1 MSVEGAVVVSDEF
14 ATANQ
19 SLVVHLQ
26 KGIRMKNAN
35 MLELHYYFGDTSHE
49 IDALLRNKCEA
60 ELLGIILEAAT
71 LLEIDAN
78 LIKEAYKEGGFRDF
92 WKAIG
97 KSSPQ
102 ITLLLLVI
110 QIIISTAP
118 FFDSENKE
126 LEKEEKRLSIEEKKL
141 NINKLKQEIEK
152 GEQTNKSIDRAATSV
167 GANLKIIKRKSNFYS
182 LLGEHHKIEKIGFI
196 VLNDDW
202 QPVSNEKVVPR
213 FDFSKY
219 VLSTNKLRSEED
231 DCAVIEII
239 SPVLKEGRYKW
250 KGVYNENPIN
260 FEMQDY
266 HFRDSVLFENIPFQ
280 HGSKIIC
287 VLVTHRELDEIG
299 EIKITGYSVTTVLD
313 KIDNDIPQETPQGKK
328 YRHAKKLAESQGDLF
343 NEKNN

>member
-1 MSVEGAVVVSDEF
+1 
-14 ATANQ
+14 
-19 SLVVHLQ
+19 
-26 KGIRMKNAN
+26 MKNAN
-35 MLELHYYFGDTSHE
+35 MLELHYYFGDASHE

-60 ELLGIILEAAT
+60 ELLGIILEAAI
-71 LLEIDAN
+71 LLEIDAS

-92 WKAIG
+92 LKVIG
-97 KSSPQ
+97 KNSSQ
-102 ITLLLLVI
+102 ITLLLFII
-110 QIIISTAP
+110 QIIISAAP

-152 GEQTNKSIDRAATSV
+152 GEQANKSIDRVASSV
-167 GANLKIIKRKSNFYS
+167 GADLKIIKRKSNFYS
-182 LLGEHHKIEKIGFI
+182 SLGEYHRVEKIGFV
-196 VLNDDW
+196 VLNNDW
-202 QPVSNEKVVPR
+202 QPVSDEKIVLR
-213 FDFSKY
+213 SDFSNY

-250 KGVYNENPIN
+250 KGVYNENSIS
-260 FEMQDY
+260 FEMQDS

-328 YRHAKKLAESQGDLF
+328 YRQSKKFAESQGNLF
-343 NEKNN
+343 NTEK